1 MRTESVRNDSGSLI
15 AGGTRGVRHSLG
27 RTATPIEAGVSVPG
41 DAGSRLTLWC
51 GIALSFGLFLLCEA
65 CPPVWASAWN
75 RPAGQGLIILD
86 GSSGGGGESFDGTG
100 QLIRTRRY
108 DQSELSGYVE
118 YGVTDWLMVV
128 ARPSLVSTRLG
139 QPGGSHYEGLGET
152 DAGAQAQLLVFG
164 PAALAVQGT
173 FHLPGTTSHDNPAEI
188 GNTAHEADLRML
200 GGVGF
205 TIASI
210 PAFIDL
216 QGSFRLRSAGA
227 ASQWHGDATF
237 GFSPTDRLLMLLQS
251 FTSIPDGV
259 GTPRLPSSRYTKIA
273 ATGVYRLTTAWS
285 VQLSVFTTVDGQNAL
300 RERGVTTG
308 LWYRF

>member
-1 MRTESVRNDSGSLI
+1 MSGE
-15 AGGTRGVRHSLG
+15 
-27 RTATPIEAGVSVPG
+27 P
-41 DAGSRLTLWC
+41 GSRLTAGWA
-51 GIALSFGLFLLCEA
+51 IALCFSLFLLREDCA
-65 CPPVWASAWN
+65 PVWASAWN
-75 RPAGQGLIILD
+75 RPAGQGLVILD

-100 QLIRTRRY
+100 QLVRTRRY
-108 DQSELSGYVE
+108 DQGEASGYVE

-139 QPGGSHYEGLGET
+139 QPSGGHYEGLGET
-152 DAGAQAQLLVFG
+152 DAGAQAQLLLFG

-173 FHLPGTTSHDNPAEI
+173 FHLPGTTSHADPAAI

-205 TIASI
+205 TIASM

-237 GFSPTDRLLMLLQS
+237 GLSPAARLLLLLQS
-251 FTSIPDGV
+251 FTSIPDGA
-259 GTPRLPSSRYTKIA
+259 GTPWLPSSRYTKVA
-273 ATGVYRLTTAWS
+273 VTGVYRLTTAWS
-285 VQLSVFTTVDGQNAL
+285 VQLSMFTTVDGQNAL

>member
-1 MRTESVRNDSGSLI
+1 MAGASVY
-15 AGGTRGVRHSLG
+15 
-27 RTATPIEAGVSVPG
+27 G
-41 DAGSRLTLWC
+41 DAGSRLTAWC
-51 GIALSFGLFLLCEA
+51 VIALCLGLFLLGED

-75 RPAGQGLIILD
+75 RPAGQGLIILG
-86 GSSGGGGESFDGTG
+86 GSAGGGGDGFDGTG

-108 DQSELSGYVE
+108 DKSELSGYVE

-139 QPGGSHYEGLGET
+139 QPSGGHYEGFGET
-152 DAGAQAQLLVFG
+152 DAGAQAQLLLFG
-164 PAALAVQGT
+164 PAVLAVQGT
-173 FHLPGTTSHDNPAEI
+173 FHLPGTTSHGNPAEI

-205 TIASI
+205 KIASM

-237 GFSPTDRLLMLLQS
+237 GFSPVARLLMLLQS
-251 FTSIPDGV
+251 FTSIPDGN
-259 GTPRLPSSRYTKIA
+259 GTPWLPSSRYTKVA
-273 ATGVYRLTTAWS
+273 VTGVYRLTTAWS